1 MYSCMPAK
9 VEVRMS
15 SDGRLLMVV
24 HFVEDSNFWINSNG
38 SISYVPRK
46 TEVELIKETLQA
58 VDNYNIEK
66 MFKRNLRKG
75 D

>member
-1 MYSCMPAK
+1 
-9 VEVRMS
+9 
-15 SDGRLLMVV
+15 MVV

-38 SISYVPRK
+38 SVSYVPRK
-46 TEVELIKETLQA
+46 TEVELIKESLQA

>member
-1 MYSCMPAK
+1 MPAK

-38 SISYVPRK
+38 SVSYVPRK
-46 TEVELIKETLQA
+46 IEVELIRESLQA
-58 VDNYNIEK
+58 VDNYNVEK
-66 MFKRNLRKG
+66 LFKRNLGKG

>member
-1 MYSCMPAK
+1 MALK
-9 VEVRMS
+9 VEVRKS

-38 SISYVPRK
+38 SVSYVPRK
-46 TEVELIKETLQA
+46 SEIELMKESLEA
-58 VDNYNIEK
+58 IDNHNIEN
-66 MFKRNLRKG
+66 MLKRNLGKE